1 MVEITLGP
9 LGTLLLA
16 YAITELVY
24 LFRKGRPMTFGFL
37 ARAFAY
43 TMMLRR
49 AKAHLPEGWHF
60 TNVLVNLFYIHKESH
75 LLYCNRGLHWK
86 YALPFFHKKQN
97 SYNNPSQHWKVIVEI
112 KSSILTY
119 KTYTFV
125 DFDRLGR
132 IKNEEPLFHDAK
144 LLNDTHTDRIREK
157 RLEDLGI

>member
-1 MVEITLGP
+1 MIEITLGP

-16 YAITELVY
+16 YAVTELVY

-75 LLYCNRGLHWK
+75 LLY
-86 YALPFFHKKQN
+86 
-97 SYNNPSQHWKVIVEI
+97 NNPSQHWKVMVEI
-112 KSSILTY
+112 KSSIFTY

-125 DFDRLGR
+125 DFDRLGY

-144 LLNDTHTDRIREK
+144 LLNATHTDRIREK

>member
-24 LFRKGRPMTFGFL
+24 LFRKGRPMTFSFL
-37 ARAFAY
+37 VRAFAY

-60 TNVLVNLFYIHKESH
+60 TNVLVNFFYIHKESQ
-75 LLYCNRGLHWK
+75 LLY
-86 YALPFFHKKQN
+86 
-97 SYNNPSQHWKVIVEI
+97 NNQSQHWKVIVVI

-132 IKNEEPLFHDAK
+132 IKSEEPLFHGAK
-144 LLNDTHTDRIREK
+144 VLNDKHTDRIREK